1 MGILLGWSSSNQI
14 LSRFWISWHIPD
26 LTRKVFPFKLLK
38 VDDVE
43 HIWYG
48 PKILHEMRLAVE
60 VLILRI
66 NSMSSMKIQYEK
78 GLQNITELSIDFK

>member
-1 MGILLGWSSSNQI
+1 
-14 LSRFWISWHIPD
+14 
-26 LTRKVFPFKLLK
+26 
-38 VDDVE
+38 
-43 HIWYG
+43 
-48 PKILHEMRLAVE
+48 MRLAVE